1 MTMKLTHQPQQ
12 SALTL
17 VEVLIAIGLLGMV
30 VGAIYSSWTAILR
43 ASRVGQQA
51 AAAAQRERM
60 AVQVIEQALNS
71 ACMYAAN
78 GKWYAFVAE
87 NGPDALLSFVAR
99 LPESFPRAGKFGDLN
114 LRRVTFS
121 LEPSPNGEKQLVLR
135 QSPLLM
141 DVDEDEENHP
151 LVLARNVK
159 ELKLEFWDARTGE
172 WLDEWQNTNQLP
184 RIVMVAITVGKPGTD
199 SFNRAAQVQLV
210 RFVNLPCHGVQPI
223 WQTPTLQPTTPR
235 PGPLPVPGSP
245 SASPTP
251 VGIQPVPQP
260 APIPGPE

>member
-1 MTMKLTHQPQQ
+1 MKLVRQPHQ

-43 ASRVGQQA
+43 ASKVGQQA

-60 AVQVIEQALNS
+60 AIQVIEQALNS

-78 GKWYAFVAE
+78 GRWYAFVAE
-87 NGPDALLSFVAR
+87 NGSDAILSFVAR
-99 LPESFPRAGKFGDLN
+99 LPESFPRAGKFGSLD

-121 LEPSPNGEKQLVLR
+121 LEPGTDGQKQLVLR

-141 DVDEDEENHP
+141 EVDEDEENHP

-159 ELKLEFWDARTGE
+159 ELKLEFWDARAGE
-172 WLDEWQNTNQLP
+172 WIQEWRNTNQLP
-184 RIVMVAITVGKPGTD
+184 RIVMVAITVGQPGADTF
-199 SFNRAAQVQLV
+199 SRAGQVQLV
-210 RFVNLPCHGVQPI
+210 RFVNLPSSGVQPA
-223 WQTPTLQPTTPR
+223 WQAPTLQPGAPR
-235 PGPLPVPGSP
+235 PGQPPVLRPPGP
-245 SASPTP
+245 GQNPP
-251 VGIQPVPQP
+251 VMQP
-260 APIPGPE
+260 APQAAFIPGAE